1 MTYNS
6 IYVTVE
12 QIITGNNHEEPM
24 NDKNKK
30 MLEIRWH
37 GRGGQGAVTASKV
50 LAESAMSL
58 GKWIQA
64 FPEYGSERQG
74 APVKA
79 FTRIADQRIRQHNQV
94 TTPDVVILLDPT
106 LLDTVDVTEGLS
118 DDGVIII
125 NTQMSPAEVRKKMN
139 LKGRKLY
146 TVDATGISLK
156 NLGKAIPNTPMIGAL
171 VGATKLLDPKLVAEE
186 FRVKF
191 KKKFKEEIIAGNVQ
205 SILDAAREVTG
216 E

>member
-1 MTYNS
+1 MGKT
-6 IYVTVE
+6 TTE
-12 QIITGNNHEEPM
+12 
-24 NDKNKK
+24 

-58 GKWIQA
+58 GKQIQA

-74 APVKA
+74 APVKS
-79 FTRIADQRIRQHNQV
+79 FTRISNQRIMHHSQV
-94 TTPDVVILLDPT
+94 TSPDAVIVLDPS
-106 LLDTVDVTEGLS
+106 LLGVVDVTEGLKE
-118 DDGVIII
+118 DGILLI
-125 NTQMSPAEVRKKMN
+125 NTPTPPGEIRQKMK

-146 TVDATGISLK
+146 TVDATGISLR
-156 NLGKAIPNTPMIGAL
+156 NLGKSIPNTPMIGAF
-171 VGATKLLDPKLVAEE
+171 VGITKMLSAQAVADD

-191 KKKFKEEIIAGNVQ
+191 RGKFKDEIVEGNVQ
-205 SILDAAREVTG
+205 SILDASKEVKS

>member
-1 MTYNS
+1 M
-6 IYVTVE
+6 E
-12 QIITGNNHEEPM
+12 Q
-24 NDKNKK
+24 NDKK
-30 MLEIRWH
+30 MLEVRWH

-58 GKWIQA
+58 GKYIQA

-94 TTPDVVILLDPT
+94 TTPDVVIVLDSSLLDS
-106 LLDTVDVTEGLS
+106 VDVTEGLS
-118 DDGVIII
+118 EDGTLII
-125 NTQMSPAEVRKKMN
+125 NTEASPGDIRQKLN
-139 LKGRKLY
+139 LKGRKVY
-146 TVDATGISLK
+146 TVDATGISLR

-171 VGATKLLDPKLVAEE
+171 VGATKLLDPKLVAED
-186 FRVKF
+186 FRLKF
-191 KKKFKEEIIAGNVQ
+191 KSKFKDEIIEGNVQ
-205 SILDAAREVTG
+205 SILDASKEVRG

>member
-1 MTYNS
+1 MGKTS
-6 IYVTVE
+6 TE
-12 QIITGNNHEEPM
+12 
-24 NDKNKK
+24 

-58 GKWIQA
+58 GKQIQA

-74 APVKA
+74 APVKS
-79 FTRIADQRIRQHNQV
+79 FTRISNQRIMHHSQV
-94 TTPDVVILLDPT
+94 TSPDAVIVLDPS
-106 LLDTVDVTEGLS
+106 LLGVVDVTEGLKE
-118 DDGVIII
+118 DGILLI
-125 NTQMSPAEVRKKMN
+125 NTPTPPGEIRKKMN

-146 TVDATGISLK
+146 TVDATGISLR
-156 NLGKAIPNTPMIGAL
+156 NLGKSIPNTPMIGAF
-171 VGATKLLDPKLVAEE
+171 VGITKMLSAQAVADD

-191 KKKFKEEIIAGNVQ
+191 RGKFKDEIVEGNVQ
-205 SILDAAREVTG
+205 SILDASKEVKS